1 MPQIDKF
8 LKMAADLGA
17 SDLHVAAGSAP
28 VIRHNGVL
36 KKAKFRELTAK
47 DTKALIFEM
56 LTEEQRERFLK
67 DKELDLSYRIEGVG
81 RFRTSV
87 LQQRRGIDAAFRVI
101 SDAAPTL
108 DELGFPDTV
117 KKLLHYRQGLILITG
132 RAGCGKT
139 TTLAAMVDYL
149 NETRREHIVTIE
161 DPIEI
166 ELKPKLAHVV
176 QREVG
181 THTESFHRALRAAL
195 REDPDIIMVGEMRDL
210 ETIQLTITAAETGHL
225 VLATLHTT
233 SAART
238 IDRILDVFPPQQQ
251 AQIRTMVADSLRGVV
266 TQQLLPTADGK
277 GRVMGL
283 ELLLVTPA
291 VANLIRD
298 GKTYQVPQAMQTG
311 SRLGMQL
318 MDDHLLRLIQEFKVT
333 HDTAIARA
341 TDPTKFPTLEQMHEN
356 MLCWEDFIQQNEKI
370 QFRDIAD
377 KPCVEYDKKTKE
389 YMILPERIPF
399 VFYCRSGTL
408 KVDEVTGVL
417 DSLYAEMGQKKKGW
431 L

>member
-17 SDLHVAAGSAP
+17 SDLHIAAGSPP
-28 VIRHNGVL
+28 VIRHNGLL

-47 DTKALIFEM
+47 DTKALILEM
-56 LTEEQRERFLK
+56 LTEEQRKQFQET
-67 DKELDLSYRIEGVG
+67 KELDLSYRLEGVG

-87 LQQRRGIDAAFRVI
+87 FQQRRGIDAAFRVV
-101 SDAAPTL
+101 SDAPPTL
-108 DELGFPDTV
+108 DELGFPDIV
-117 KKLLHYRQGLILITG
+117 KKLLHYRQGLILVTG

-139 TTLAAMVDYL
+139 TTLSAMVDHL
-149 NETRREHIVTIE
+149 NANRREHIVTIE

-238 IDRILDVFPPQQQ
+238 IDRILDVFPPDQQ
-251 AQIRTMVADSLRGVV
+251 AQIRTMVADSLRGVI

-277 GRVMGL
+277 GRVLGL
-283 ELLLVTPA
+283 EILLVTPA

-318 MDDHLLRLIQEFKVT
+318 MDDHLLRLVEEFKIT
-333 HDTAIARA
+333 HDTAITRA
-341 TDPTKFPTLEQMHEN
+341 SDPSKFPTLEQMHEN
-356 MLCWEDFIQQNEKI
+356 MLCWDDFVQQNEKL
-370 QFRDIAD
+370 QLKDTAD
-377 KPCVEYDKKTKE
+377 RPCVEFDKKTKE
-389 YMILPERIPF
+389 YVIHRERIPF
-399 VFYCRSGTL
+399 VFFSRGTTL
-408 KVDEVTGVL
+408 QVDEVVAVL
-417 DSLYAEMGQKKKGW
+417 DRLYSGMGQKKKGW